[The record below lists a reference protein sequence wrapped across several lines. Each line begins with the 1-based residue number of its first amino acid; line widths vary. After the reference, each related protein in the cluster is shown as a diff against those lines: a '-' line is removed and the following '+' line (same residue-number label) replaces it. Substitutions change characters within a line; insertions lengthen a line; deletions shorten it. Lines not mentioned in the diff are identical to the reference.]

1 LVKFRAEGDRLEF
14 YRWGCEPSP
23 DAGRWPGGKGIGGA
37 GAAVSGSYLA
47 SLPRLPCA
55 PRVRAGVSWAEAARV
70 SASAAVIM
78 SAA

>member
-1 LVKFRAEGDRLEF
+1 VKFQALGDRLEL
-14 YRWGCEPSP
+14 YGWGGEPLP
-23 DAGRWPGGKGIGGA
+23 AAGRWPRSKGVGGA
-37 GAAVSGSYLA
+37 GAAVGGSYLA
-47 SLPRLPCA
+47 SLPRLPWA